1 MGHQPCRK
9 PFLTC
14 PMGEAGKLR
23 LSQGV
28 QWWAECWISPDS
40 FSRAVMISG
49 THQCARDGSRPW
61 GPAPNV
67 ASSFPC
73 KAPWGSVVGKVGHWN
88 TITVL
93 LQKNLTYL
101 DLLQAGGWTQW
112 PSEIPCKLHFSSY
125 PWRNEGAEHEHRG
138 AYSLPASCCL
148 TAPYGT
154 DKCRNN
160 WELAAKKDMAVPQEW
175 EHPVTWEILLTC
187 PAEINLVLTLYTAQS
202 RAHLSPLWPTQAANA
217 KWCWSLTNETLPSAA

>member
-1 MGHQPCRK
+1 
-9 PFLTC
+9 
-14 PMGEAGKLR
+14 
-23 LSQGV
+23 
-28 QWWAECWISPDS
+28 
-40 FSRAVMISG
+40 MISG

-125 PWRNEGAEHEHRG
+125 LWCNEGAEHEHRG

-154 DKCRNN
+154 DKCRHN

-187 PAEINLVLTLYTAQS
+187 PAGISLVLTLYTAQS

-217 KWCWSLTNETLPSAA
+217 KWCWSLMNETLPSAA